1 MLGVDKQ
8 QDQAHMSSTFTTA
21 LEKLNSAL
29 DHLEAAI
36 DARVARY
43 ETQQRDLFSQIDVER
58 DRARDIARELDSVIN
73 QIEKTL
79 HPQSV
84 N

>member
-1 MLGVDKQ
+1 
-8 QDQAHMSSTFTTA
+8 MSSSLTSA

-29 DHLEAAI
+29 DKLESAI
-36 DARVARY
+36 DTRIARY
-43 ETQQRDLFSQIDVER
+43 EAQQRDLFSQIDVER
-58 DRARDIARELDSVIN
+58 DRARIIARELDTVIS

-79 HPQSV
+79 QPQSSV

>member
-1 MLGVDKQ
+1 
-8 QDQAHMSSTFTTA
+8 MSSTFTTA

>member
-1 MLGVDKQ
+1 
-8 QDQAHMSSTFTTA
+8 MSSPLTSA
-21 LEKLNSAL
+21 LEKLDQAISK
-29 DHLEAAI
+29 LEDAI
-36 DARVARY
+36 DTRVSRY
-43 ETQQRDLFSQIDVER
+43 ETQQSDLFSQIDQER
-58 DRARDIARELDSVIN
+58 DRARSIARELDTVIS